1 MNAEDRLQIS
11 VAGYLDLALP
21 SDAVWFHIANQ
32 RQTSARM
39 GAKLKRM
46 GVKPG
51 VPDICIVWRGRA
63 IFIEL
68 KRAADP
74 IRKTRA
80 GRLSDEQ
87 RDMARALTLA
97 GAVVVTCRSVDEVSD
112 FLAGAIDMK
121 GRVAA

>member
-1 MNAEDRLQIS
+1 MTPEDRLQIS

-21 SDAVWFHIANQ
+21 VGAVWFHIANQ

-51 VPDICIVWRGRA
+51 VPDICVIWRGRV

-68 KRAADP
+68 KTP
-74 IRKTRA
+74 T
-80 GRLSDEQ
+80 GRVSPAQ
-87 RDMARALTLA
+87 KDMARWLTLA

-112 FLAGAIDMK
+112 FLAGIIGMK

>member
-1 MNAEDRLQIS
+1 MTPEDRLQIS

-21 SDAVWFHIANQ
+21 AGAAWFHVANQ

-51 VPDICIVWRGRA
+51 VPDICIIWRGRS

-68 KRAADP
+68 KTP
-74 IRKTRA
+74 K
-80 GRLSDEQ
+80 GRTSPAQEAV
-87 RDMARALTLA
+87 MSALTMA
-97 GAVVVTCRSVDEVSD
+97 GAVVNVCRSLEDVQG
-112 FLAGAIDMK
+112 FLATIIPLK
-121 GRVAA
+121 GRLAA